1 MSDEAIMRRAIALAR
16 TAAGW
21 TNPNPLVGAVVVK
34 DGRVIGQGCHERFG
48 QLHAERNALKS
59 CKEDPAGATIY
70 VTLEPCNH
78 TGHQP
83 PCVDALIEAGIAKV
97 VVGSRDP
104 NPLVSGKGNARLRA
118 AGIEVEEDFLRD
130 ECDALNPI
138 FFHYITTGK
147 PYIVD
152 GRRRAGESDSEYAV
166 RRRELY
172 ATYAAVLAGTE
183 SDVPDESFA
192 HFNGPV
198 QAVGADEVVIG
209 GHRPLLL
216 EAGALA
222 CTDPDEWLSELGKR
236 KIDSLIVESD
246 EAFERLSMACQK
258 D

>member
-1 MSDEAIMRRAIALAR
+1 MILA
-16 TAAGW
+16 
-21 TNPNPLVGAVVVK
+21 
-34 DGRVIGQGCHERFG
+34 H
-48 QLHAERNALKS
+48 
-59 CKEDPAGATIY
+59 
-70 VTLEPCNH
+70 
-78 TGHQP
+78 
-83 PCVDALIEAGIAKV
+83 GIARV
-97 VVGSRDP
+97 VVGSVDP
-104 NPLVSGKGNARLRA
+104 NPIVAGKGLRILEE
-118 AGIEVEEDFLRD
+118 AGVEVVRD
-130 ECDALNPI
+130 VMREECDAINRH
-138 FFHYITTGK
+138 FFHYITMGK

-209 GHRPLLL
+209 GHRPLPWRP
-216 EAGALA
+216 ARSPAH
-222 CTDPDEWLSELGKR
+222 PDEWLRELGKR